1 MSVATISPA
10 PLRRFSKNPFVA
22 FYQSSIGKRII
33 ADFAVIPIVIL
44 LGFLK

>member
-33 ADFAVIPIVIL
+33 ADFAVIPIAIL